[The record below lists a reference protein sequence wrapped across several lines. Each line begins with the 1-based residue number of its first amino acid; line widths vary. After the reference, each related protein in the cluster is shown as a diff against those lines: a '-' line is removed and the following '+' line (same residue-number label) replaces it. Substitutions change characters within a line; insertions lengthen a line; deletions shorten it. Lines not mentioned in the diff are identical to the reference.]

1 MARQRARKPPQRG
14 LPFTRKNKR
23 LFLIGL
29 GLIVVGYIFLRIP
42 PAEGFFSLTLAPIL
56 LVVGYCVVI
65 PVAIL
70 IRDKKD
76 RSSSTQ

>member
-1 MARQRARKPPQRG
+1 MARQRSRKAPQRG
-14 LPFTRKNKR
+14 LPFTKKNKR
-23 LFLIGL
+23 FFLLGL

-56 LVVGYCVVI
+56 LVAGYCVVI
-65 PVAIL
+65 PIAIL

-76 RSSSTQ
+76 TPSSTR